1 MEPFR
6 ALIAGGGVAAIE
18 GLLRLRRLAP
28 DIDVTLLAPNEEFGF
43 RALSVKEPFA
53 MGKARRY
60 PLEDIAASA
69 NAKWL
74 RDGLSW
80 IDTEARAVHTTAGET
95 LPFDALL
102 VAVGGEM
109 VPAFTHAR
117 TYRDAEA
124 DDIFGGVVQDI
135 EGGYCKSVAFLAPDG
150 PAWPL
155 PLYELAL
162 MTAKRAEGMG
172 ASVELCVVTPEPA
185 PLASFGGAAGE
196 AVVELLDQAGV
207 TVYASAQAQVPAAR
221 HLLVQPHG
229 VELTPDSMIA
239 MPRVRGRAIRGLPG
253 GAQGFIPIDDHCA
266 VPGTGGHV
274 YAAGDATA
282 FPVKHGG
289 LGAQQADTAAAAI
302 ARSSGADV
310 EAAPYRPVLRG
321 MLLTGGK
328 PLFLSARVVGGRGFE
343 SEVSTEPL
351 WEPVEKVS
359 AEELTAYLRAQN

>member
-28 DIDVTLLAPNEEFGF
+28 DIDVTLLAPNEEFAF

-53 MGKARRY
+53 MGTARRY

-135 EGGYCKSVAFLAPDG
+135 EGGYSKSVAFLAPDG

-162 MTAKRAEGMG
+162 MTAERAEGMG

-229 VELTPDSMIA
+229 VELTPDGKA
-239 MPRVRGRAIRGLPG
+239 
-253 GAQGFIPIDDHCA
+253 AQSA
-266 VPGTGGHV
+266 
-274 YAAGDATA
+274 A
-282 FPVKHGG
+282 FPVAPRASS
-289 LGAQQADTAAAAI
+289 LSTTTVRFRAPADTCTPPVTPPPS
-302 ARSSGADV
+302 RSSTGGSAPSRPIPPRQPSP
-310 EAAPYRPVLRG
+310 AAPAPTWRPLP
-321 MLLTGGK
+321 TGRCSAGCSS
-328 PLFLSARVVGGRGFE
+328 PVASRSSSAPGWSAAGASSPRCRPSRCGSPWRRSARR
-343 SEVSTEPL
+343 
-351 WEPVEKVS
+351 
-359 AEELTAYLRAQN
+359 N